1 MYATKIAKLFDDVKL
16 DVDLKNLTTVKTGG
30 KADVLVRPKSIEQLI
45 DALKFCTDNKLPY
58 YVLGEG
64 SNTLASDE
72 GYHGVLLSL
81 SPYFC
86 QIGFKDGKVFAEAGA
101 KTAML
106 CAFCLKYQLSG
117 AEFMASIPAS
127 VGGATVMNAGCFG
140 QTFKDV
146 VSEVEAVNANGVKT
160 FFANDLLYDYRYSR
174 FLAKDND
181 YVITKVF
188 FDFKAQPRDYIL
200 QKIKN
205 ISLAKKTT
213 QPLSKPSFGSVFK
226 HCELGSPAK
235 LIDDLGFKGFCYNGA
250 KVSEKH
256 AGFFINNKNATTND
270 FLTLIDIIGQKV
282 LDEYGVMLVP
292 EVKYLGDKD
301 DLGRLSYTHN
311 L

>member
-1 MYATKIAKLFDDVKL
+1 MCVTKIAKLFDDVKL
-16 DVDLKNLTTVKTGG
+16 DVDLKTLTTVKTGG

-45 DALKFCTDNKLPY
+45 DVLKFCADNDLPY
-58 YVLGEG
+58 FVLGEG
-64 SNTLASDE
+64 SNLLASDE

-86 QIGFKDGKVFAEAGA
+86 QIGLSDGKVFAGAGA
-101 KTAML
+101 KTSML

-140 QTFKDV
+140 QTFSDV
-146 VSEVEAVNANGVKT
+146 VYKVEAVNKYGTKT
-160 FFANDLLYDYRYSR
+160 FLANELQYDYRHSV
-174 FLAKDND
+174 FMQND

-188 FDFKAQPRDYIL
+188 FDFFTQPRDYIL
-200 QKIKN
+200 QK
-205 ISLAKKTT
+205 
-213 QPLSKPSFGSVFK
+213 PSFGSVFK
-226 HCELGSPAK
+226 RCELGSPAK
-235 LIDDLGFKGFCYNGA
+235 LIDELGFKGFCYNGA

-256 AGFFINNKNATTND
+256 AGFFINHKNATTND
-270 FLTLIDIIGQKV
+270 FLTLIDIVGQKV
-282 LDEYGVMLVP
+282 LKEYGIILEP

>member
-1 MYATKIAKLFDDVKL
+1 MCITKLAKLFEDVKF
-16 DVDLKNLTTVKTGG
+16 DVDLKTLTTVKTGG
-30 KADVLVRPKSIEQLI
+30 KAKVLVRPKNLQQLVNV
-45 DALKFCTDNKLPY
+45 LKFCVQNNLAY
-58 YVLGEG
+58 FVLGEG

-72 GYHGVLLSL
+72 GYNGVLLSL

-86 QIGFKDGKVFAEAGA
+86 QIGFEDGKVFADAGA
-101 KTAML
+101 KTSML

-140 QTFKDV
+140 QTFSDV
-146 VSEVEAVNANGVKT
+146 VYKVEAVSIEGAKT
-160 FFANDLLYDYRYSR
+160 FFADDLAYGYRHSVFTNNGYI
-174 FLAKDND
+174 
-181 YVITKVF
+181 VTKVF
-188 FDFKAQPRDYIL
+188 FDFKPQPRDYIL

-205 ISLAKKTT
+205 ITLAKRTT

-256 AGFFINNKNATTND
+256 AGFFINHKNATTND
-270 FLTLIDIIGQKV
+270 FLTLIDIVGQKV
-282 LDEYGVMLVP
+282 LDEYGVILEP